1 MSKGGSNDKY
11 TNILLEIMKEI
22 IDFQSL
28 CHIEILSQS
37 TPVDHPQA
45 VQDTAEVARS
55 EDTVYFLIRSRK
67 ERRINVDEID
77 LALEIFKQTRHDQ
90 FVIAPYEHVSKIVL
104 VEFLGVEKLTLCFYA
119 RTRLVNRLD
128 LLQGHR
134 TPCDVHFTAVPI
146 FIILAL
152 PHQLSLELRKG
163 VRIFRSI
170 PEVFHT
176 WLV

>member
-90 FVIAPYEHVSKIVL
+90 FVVPPDQEVAKVAQL
-104 VEFLGVEKLTLCFYA
+104 LG
-119 RTRLVNRLD
+119 
-128 LLQGHR
+128 LL
-134 TPCDVHFTAVPI
+134 A
-146 FIILAL
+146 
-152 PHQLSLELRKG
+152 
-163 VRIFRSI
+163 
-170 PEVFHT
+170 
-176 WLV
+176 